1 MSCNFCGAE
10 LPPTALFCGE
20 CGRSL
25 GLGSRPIPTIVE
37 RTIELRVDPTA
48 EIAPEPEPVL
58 EPEPVPEPEPEPTPE
73 PEPEPAPEPGPAP
86 EPAPEPE
93 PEAAPEL
100 EPELPLAPTS
110 LPATDP
116 WLPRSRLLPPAAH
129 AASAD
134 PTEHDVEATRIVPST
149 LTGQRF
155 VLQFST
161 GESVTIFGNG
171 LVGRNPVAEP
181 SEYFDHLITIVDPG
195 KSVSKTHLEFGQ
207 VAGAFWVS
215 DRYSGNGTV
224 VREPDGVPLR
234 CESGKRYRIVR
245 GTRVIMGD
253 QFFVVS

>member
-1 MSCNFCGAE
+1 MTCNFCGAA
-10 LPPTALFCGE
+10 LPATALFCGE

-25 GLGSRPIPTIVE
+25 GLGSRPLGTIADL
-37 RTIELRVDPTA
+37 TIDLDVDPRA
-48 EIAPEPEPVL
+48 QIAPEPRPILVRKAL
-58 EPEPVPEPEPEPTPE
+58 SEPEPELQPQPQPEPARE
-73 PEPEPAPEPGPAP
+73 PEPEQ
-86 EPAPEPE
+86 
-93 PEAAPEL
+93 
-100 EPELPLAPTS
+100 LPPSA
-110 LPATDP
+110 LPATDT
-116 WLPRSRLLPPAAH
+116 WLPSRLLPAVRERPEM
-129 AASAD
+129 
-134 PTEHDVEATRIVPST
+134 TESDVEATRIVPSG
-149 LTGQRF
+149 LSALRF

-171 LVGRNPVAEP
+171 LVGRNPIAEP

-207 VAGAFWVS
+207 AAGAFWVS
-215 DRYSGNGTV
+215 DRYSANGTV

>member
-1 MSCNFCGAE
+1 MTCNFCGAA
-10 LPPTALFCGE
+10 LPATALFCGE

-25 GLGSRPIPTIVE
+25 GLGSRPFGTIVDA
-37 RTIELRVDPTA
+37 TIDLQVDPRA
-48 EIAPEPEPVL
+48 QIAPEPQAV
-58 EPEPVPEPEPEPTPE
+58 PVPEALPEPELALPE
-73 PEPEPAPEPGPAP
+73 PESEPQPPS
-86 EPAPEPE
+86 
-93 PEAAPEL
+93 
-100 EPELPLAPTS
+100 S
-110 LPATDP
+110 LPATDT
-116 WLPRSRLLPPAAH
+116 WLPSRLLPPIRPRPE
-129 AASAD
+129 
-134 PTEHDVEATRIVPST
+134 PTESDVEATRIFPSG
-149 LTGQRF
+149 LSALRF

-161 GESVTIFGNG
+161 GESVTVFGNG

-181 SEYFDHLITIVDPG
+181 SEYFDHLVTIVDPG

-207 VAGAFWVS
+207 AAGAFWVS

>member
-1 MSCNFCGAE
+1 MTCNFCGAE
-10 LPPTALFCGE
+10 LPLSALFCGE

-25 GLGSRPIPTIVE
+25 GLGSRPISVIVDKTIN
-37 RTIELRVDPTA
+37 LRVDPSVP
-48 EIAPEPEPVL
+48 IAPEPEPL
-58 EPEPVPEPEPEPTPE
+58 SVPGPPAV
-73 PEPEPAPEPGPAP
+73 PAPPQPQQPAP
-86 EPAPEPE
+86 QDTV
-93 PEAAPEL
+93 PEL
-100 EPELPLAPTS
+100 EPESYDAPTS
-110 LPATDP
+110 LPATDS
-116 WLPRSRLLPPAAH
+116 WLPSRLLPPIRQRPDSAE
-129 AASAD
+129 AD
-134 PTEHDVEATRIVPST
+134 PTETDTEATRIVPST
-149 LTGQRF
+149 LSGLRF

-161 GESVTIFGNG
+161 GESVTVFGNG

-207 VAGAFWVS
+207 AAGAFWVS

-234 CESGKRYRIVR
+234 CESGKRYRVVR

>member
-1 MSCNFCGAE
+1 MTCNFCGAA
-10 LPPTALFCGE
+10 LPATALFCGE

-25 GLGSRPIPTIVE
+25 GLGSRPFGTIVDA
-37 RTIELRVDPTA
+37 TIDLQVDPRA
-48 EIAPEPEPVL
+48 QIAPEPQAVPVL
-58 EPEPVPEPEPEPTPE
+58 EPEPEPEQ
-73 PEPEPAPEPGPAP
+73 
-86 EPAPEPE
+86 
-93 PEAAPEL
+93 
-100 EPELPLAPTS
+100 LPSSS
-110 LPATDP
+110 LPATDT
-116 WLPRSRLLPPAAH
+116 WLPSRLLPPVRQRPEMAE
-129 AASAD
+129 S
-134 PTEHDVEATRIVPST
+134 DVEATRIVPSG
-149 LTGQRF
+149 LSALRF

-171 LVGRNPVAEP
+171 LVGRNPIAEP

-207 VAGAFWVS
+207 AAGAFWVS

>member
-1 MSCNFCGAE
+1 MTCNFCGSA

-25 GLGSRPIPTIVE
+25 GLGSRVIAT
-37 RTIELRVDPTA
+37 TSELTVDLHVDPRA
-48 EIAPEPEPVL
+48 QIAPEPEALPL
-58 EPEPVPEPEPEPTPE
+58 PETPR
-73 PEPEPAPEPGPAP
+73 
-86 EPAPEPE
+86 
-93 PEAAPEL
+93 
-100 EPELPLAPTS
+100 EPELPRSEEVPDPEPQPDVSLAATS
-110 LPATDP
+110 VPATDT
-116 WLPRSRLLPPAAH
+116 WLPSRLLPPVRPRPE
-129 AASAD
+129 
-134 PTEHDVEATRIVPST
+134 PTESDNEATRIVPSGRSA
-149 LTGQRF
+149 LRF

-161 GESVTIFGNG
+161 GESVTVFGNG

-181 SEYFDHLITIVDPG
+181 SEYFDHLVAIVDPG
-195 KSVSKTHLEFGQ
+195 RSVSKTHLEFGQ
-207 VAGAFWVS
+207 AAGAFWVS